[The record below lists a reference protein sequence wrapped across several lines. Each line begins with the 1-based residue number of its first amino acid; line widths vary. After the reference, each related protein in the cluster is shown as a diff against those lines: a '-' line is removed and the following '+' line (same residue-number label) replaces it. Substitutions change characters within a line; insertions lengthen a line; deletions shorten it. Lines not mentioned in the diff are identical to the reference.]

1 MGEIFSLQLQL
12 RADVGN
18 LVFDELADGL
28 PNGVFLVLFEP
39 AVDEVAGRGH
49 HGTDNAGQERALQV
63 AIVATGFWFGRAVG
77 VSRVEIGERL
87 HIAAPVPSVRLWEY
101 CDFACARRCPVIWSR
116 RVVLLYTL
124 DSCAQS
130 L

>member
-1 MGEIFSLQLQL
+1 MGEIFSLELQL
-12 RADVGN
+12 RADIGN

-39 AVDEVAGRGH
+39 AVDEIAGRGQDR
-49 HGTDNAGQERALQV
+49 TDNSGQERALQI
-63 AIVATGFWFGRAVG
+63 AIVATGFGLGWAVG
-77 VSRVEIGERL
+77 VSRVQIGERL
-87 HIAAPVPSVRLWEY
+87 HIDAPVPRLSLLEC
-101 CDFACARRCPVIWSR
+101 CDFACARRCPVASPR
-116 RVVLLYTL
+116 PAVLLYTR